1 MAPIDPLRRWQE
13 VGERPS
19 YAGFLSWG
27 GCPYTEEL
35 AELAGA
41 DVAIVG
47 APMDDLASD
56 VPGARFGPRA
66 IRAASVG
73 LGTRVGSPENP
84 VERLRVVDYGDA
96 AVRPGDVAA
105 SHKAIRTVVAEV
117 VGAGALPIVLGG
129 DHSVT
134 GPALRAVAER
144 HGRLAL
150 IHLDAHTDTAT
161 HVYGVAPS
169 HGSVMRELVE
179 DGSVDPAGYVQLGLR
194 GYWPEPD
201 VLAWQRDRG
210 ITEIT
215 MDEIRSSGLD
225 AALARAV
232 EVVGDR
238 PAYLTIDI
246 DVVEPGAAPGTGTPE
261 PGGLEPAHLLRA
273 ASVLAG
279 GTRIAGADLVEVA
292 PTSAHGDPTA
302 VLADRAVREIVE
314 GIAERADGILRE
326 PWP

>member
-1 MAPIDPLRRWQE
+1 VIDPLRRWRE
-13 VGERPS
+13 VGDRPQ
-19 YAGFLSWG
+19 YAGLPTWG
-27 GCPYTEEL
+27 ACPYTEDP

-41 DVAIVG
+41 DVAIAG

-66 IRAASVG
+66 MRAASFG

-84 VERLRVVDYGDA
+84 AERLRIVDYGDA

-105 SHKAIRTVVAEV
+105 SHEAIRAVVAEV

-144 HGRLAL
+144 HGPLAL
-150 IHLDAHTDTAT
+150 LHLDAHTDTAT

-179 DGSVDPAGYVQLGLR
+179 DGSVDPARYVQLGLR

-201 VLAWQRDRG
+201 VFAWQRERG
-210 ITEIT
+210 ITAIT
-215 MDEIRSSGLD
+215 MDEIRADGLE
-225 AALARAV
+225 AALAGALD
-232 EVVGDR
+232 VVGDH

-246 DVVEPGAAPGTGTPE
+246 DVVDPGAAPGTGTPE
-261 PGGLEPAHLLRA
+261 PGGLGPADLLRA

-279 GTRIAGADLVEVA
+279 GSRIVGADLVEVA

-302 VLADRAVREIVE
+302 ALADRAIREVIE
-314 GIAERADGILRE
+314 GLGTR
-326 PWP
+326 

>member
-1 MAPIDPLRRWQE
+1 MIDPLRRWQE
-13 VGERPS
+13 VGERPQ
-19 YAGFLSWG
+19 YAGLPSWG
-27 GCPYTEEL
+27 GCPYTEEA

-66 IRAASVG
+66 IRTASVG
-73 LGTRVGSPENP
+73 LGTRVGSAENP
-84 VERLRVVDYGDA
+84 SERLRIVDYGDA

-105 SHKAIRTVVAEV
+105 SHEAIGAVVAEV
-117 VGAGALPIVLGG
+117 VGAGALPILLGG
-129 DHSVT
+129 DHAVT
-134 GPALRAVAER
+134 GPALRAVSAR

-150 IHLDAHTDTAT
+150 LHLDAHTDTAT

-179 DGSVDPAGYVQLGLR
+179 DGSVDPGRYVQLGLR

-201 VLAWQRDRG
+201 VFAWQRERG
-210 ITEIT
+210 ITAIT
-215 MDEIRSSGLD
+215 MDEIRSGGLD
-225 AALARAV
+225 AALVRAL
-232 EVVGDR
+232 EVVGDQ

-246 DVVEPGAAPGTGTPE
+246 DVVDPGAAPGTGTPE
-261 PGGLEPAHLLRA
+261 PGGLDPADLLRA

-279 GTRIAGADLVEVA
+279 GSRLVGADLVEVA
-292 PTSAHGDPTA
+292 PTPAHGDPTA
-302 VLADRAVREIVE
+302 ALADRAVREVVD
-314 GIAERADGILRE
+314 GIAVADR
-326 PWP
+326 

>member
-1 MAPIDPLRRWQE
+1 MIDPLRRWQE
-13 VGERPS
+13 VGERPQ
-19 YAGFLSWG
+19 YAGLPSWG
-27 GCPYTEEL
+27 ACPYTEEP

-84 VERLRVVDYGDA
+84 FERLRVLDYGDA

-105 SHKAIRTVVAEV
+105 SHEAIGAVIAEV

-129 DHSVT
+129 DHAVT

-150 IHLDAHTDTAT
+150 LHLDAHTDTAA

-179 DGSVDPAGYVQLGLR
+179 DGSVDPDRYVQLGLR

-201 VLAWQRDRG
+201 VFAWQRERG
-210 ITEIT
+210 ITAIT
-215 MDEIRSSGLD
+215 MDEIHSGGLE
-225 AALARAV
+225 AALARAL

-246 DVVEPGAAPGTGTPE
+246 DVVDPGAAPGTGTPE
-261 PGGLEPAHLLRA
+261 PGGLSPADLLRA

-279 GTRIAGADLVEVA
+279 GAQVTGADVVEVA
-292 PTSAHGDPTA
+292 PTAAHGDPTA
-302 VLADRAVREIVE
+302 VLADRAVREVLE
-314 GIAERADGILRE
+314 GIAVADR
-326 PWP
+326 